1 MTKLLLHMNNYSI
14 SGAIIKY
21 QPYPKIQRLNVLD
34 IFLLF
39 IYIYIYIYKSYM
51 FNRHILIYM
60 NLPPH
65 LLINDLTCM
74 VHPFSVDFQNTHTY
88 VCSISFL
95 LLRCYGIFHLMDH
108 EDHLIMIKYLIMIS

>member
-51 FNRHILIYM
+51 FNRHTDIHEPAT
-60 NLPPH
+60 PP
-65 LLINDLTCM
+65 ID
-74 VHPFSVDFQNTHTY
+74 
-88 VCSISFL
+88 
-95 LLRCYGIFHLMDH
+95 
-108 EDHLIMIKYLIMIS
+108 